1 MKILE
6 KVGANRVIRAE
17 KEMGIKVAKSLLR
30 KSIVDLVELD
40 DDYSLVEIKA
50 PQSWVGKNFVMLNVR
65 RVYGMN
71 IIGVKHEQDGQL
83 SLDVVPEYQIQD
95 GDYFLVI
102 GKTKELEK
110 FDYMTK

>member
-1 MKILE
+1 
-6 KVGANRVIRAE
+6 
-17 KEMGIKVAKSLLR
+17 
-30 KSIVDLVELD
+30 
-40 DDYSLVEIKA
+40 
-50 PQSWVGKNFVMLNVR
+50 
-65 RVYGMN
+65 MN